1 MKPGAT
7 PPERALRR
15 LAMIGVAAIAVS
27 LAALGSAFAQD
38 VAAPLADANQFRFER
53 QLRVNPFDPAA
64 LNNLAVVKA
73 GQGRYDDAMDL
84 LQRAARLAPENA
96 EIRANIGRL
105 KAWKDTWGTRDPLA
119 EPELSV
125 SQVPPDPPRLWNSIP
140 PR

>member
-1 MKPGAT
+1 MI
-7 PPERALRR
+7 R
-15 LAMIGVAAIAVS
+15 LATIGAAAMATVVLVAA
-27 LAALGSAFAQD
+27 SASSFAQD
-38 VAAPLADANQFRFER
+38 EPAAQANQFRFER

-73 GQGRYDDAMDL
+73 EQGRYDDAMDL
-84 LQRAARLAPENA
+84 LQRAGRLAPDNA

-125 SQVPPDPPRLWNSIP
+125 SQVPPDPPRLWNAAP
-140 PR
+140 PK

>member
-1 MKPGAT
+1 VKLGAK

-15 LAMIGVAAIAVS
+15 LGTIGALAIAVS
-27 LAALGSAFAQD
+27 LAAPGSAFAQD
-38 VAAPLADANQFRFER
+38 VAPGADANQFRFER

-125 SQVPPDPPRLWNSIP
+125 SQVPPDPPRLWNSTP